1 MAGTEIVTVTTDLTS
16 QKIRETN
23 LLDRSHFVDDPPT
36 PPAMVR
42 HHISAH
48 GQFLGG

>member
-1 MAGTEIVTVTTDLTS
+1 VAGTEIVTVTTDLTS

-23 LLDRSHFVDDPPT
+23 LSERSHFVDDPPT

>member
-1 MAGTEIVTVTTDLTS
+1 MAVTTDLS
-16 QKIRETN
+16 RQKVRETN

-42 HHISAH
+42 HHIRAQ